1 MRIVYV
7 TDTFTICGGIE
18 RVLTDKMNSLSK
30 LFGYDVYLL
39 TIYQGSHS
47 FPFTLKERI
56 HHVDI
61 GVRLN
66 QQYEYRGLSRLFK
79 RRQLSKTIKSRLK
92 SVINDLQPDVIVSVK
107 LDFVGVLLS
116 VKGHIPMVVE
126 SHTLCHA
133 EKLEEA
139 GIFRRVHFWKIKRD
153 IRSVDALIALTE
165 GDANDWREL
174 NSNVYVIPNLVH
186 LNENDTYSSCVSKS
200 VVFVGRLSKQK
211 NIGGLL
217 DIWERIYL
225 RNPDWKLHIFGE
237 IGDIENDVYNRL
249 LSANEYGVVVHS
261 PIKDHIIE
269 EYKKHSILVLT
280 STFEPFGLVVPEAMS
295 CGIPVI
301 SYDSPYGPSSIISD
315 GVDGFLIKNNDQ
327 DTFVERLCQLMD
339 DEQLRL
345 KMGKNAITSSLR
357 YTKDAIMP
365 LWVKLFE
372 RVIKQ
377 KKNPR
382 LK

>member
-7 TDTFTICGGIE
+7 TDTFAVCGGIE

-30 LFGYDVYLL
+30 LFNYDVYLL

-47 FPFTLKERI
+47 FPFTLNEGI

-66 QQYEYRGLSRLFK
+66 QQYEYRGLSRLLK

-116 VKGHIPMVVE
+116 VKGHIPMAVE

-133 EKLEEA
+133 EKLEGA

-153 IRSVDALIALTE
+153 IRSVEALIALTE

-174 NSNVYVIPNLVH
+174 NSNVYVIPNIVH
-186 LNENDTYSSCVSKS
+186 LNENNTYSSCMLKS

-217 DIWERIYL
+217 DVWERIYL
-225 RNPDWKLHIFGE
+225 RNPDWELHVYGE
-237 IGDIENDVYNRL
+237 KGDIEETVYNRL
-249 LSANEYGVVVHS
+249 LAAQKIGIVIHNPVKEHML
-261 PIKDHIIE
+261 E
-269 EYKKHSILVLT
+269 EYRHHSVLVLT
-280 STFEPFGLVVPEAMS
+280 SVFEPFGLVLPEAMS
-295 CGIPVI
+295 CGLPVV
-301 SYDSPYGPSSIISD
+301 SFDCPYGPADIITD
-315 GVDGFLIKNNDQ
+315 GVDGFLIKNRDVQ
-327 DTFVERLCQLMD
+327 AFADRVCQLIED
-339 DEQLRL
+339 KELRVR
-345 KMGKNAITSSLR
+345 MGQAAIKSSQR
-357 YTKDAIMP
+357 YRADVIMP
-365 LWVKLFE
+365 KWKELFGSLCRKE
-372 RVIKQ
+372 
-377 KKNPR
+377 
-382 LK
+382 

>member
-7 TDTFTICGGIE
+7 TDTFAVCGGIE

-30 LFGYDVYLL
+30 LFNYDVYLL

-47 FPFTLKERI
+47 FPFTLNEGI
-56 HHVDI
+56 HHVDV

-66 QQYEYRGLSRLFK
+66 QQYEYRGLSRLLK

-116 VKGHIPMVVE
+116 VKGHIPMAVE

-133 EKLEEA
+133 EKLEGA

-153 IRSVDALIALTE
+153 IRSVEALIALTE

-174 NSNVYVIPNLVH
+174 NSNVYVIPNIVH
-186 LNENDTYSSCVSKS
+186 LNENNTYSSCMLKS

-217 DIWERIYL
+217 DVWERIYL
-225 RNPDWKLHIFGE
+225 RNPDWELHVYGE
-237 IGDIENDVYNRL
+237 KGDIEESVYNRL
-249 LSANEYGVVVHS
+249 LAAQKIGIVIHNPVKEHML
-261 PIKDHIIE
+261 E
-269 EYKKHSILVLT
+269 EYRHHSVLVLT
-280 STFEPFGLVVPEAMS
+280 SVFEPFGLVLPEAMS
-295 CGIPVI
+295 CGVPVV
-301 SYDSPYGPSSIISD
+301 SYDSPYGPASIISD
-315 GVDGFLIKNNDQ
+315 AEDGFLIPYNNEDL
-327 DTFVERLCQLMD
+327 FVERLCQLMTD
-339 DEQLRL
+339 TSLRQ
-345 KMGKNAITSSLR
+345 KMGKRAIVSSRR
-357 YTKDAIMP
+357 YAEDSIMP
-365 LWVKLFE
+365 LWKNLFE
-372 RVIKQ
+372 YLI
-377 KKNPR
+377 N
-382 LK
+382 LNSATL

>member
-7 TDTFTICGGIE
+7 TDTFAVCGGIE

-30 LFGYDVYLL
+30 LFNYDVYLL

-47 FPFTLKERI
+47 FPFTLNEGI
-56 HHVDI
+56 HHVDV

-66 QQYEYRGLSRLFK
+66 QQYEYRGLSRLLK

-116 VKGHIPMVVE
+116 VKGHIPMAVE

-133 EKLEEA
+133 EKLEGA

-153 IRSVDALIALTE
+153 IRSVEALIALTE

-174 NSNVYVIPNLVH
+174 NSNVYVIPNIVH
-186 LNENDTYSSCVSKS
+186 LNENNTYSSCMLKS

-217 DIWERIYL
+217 DVWERIYL
-225 RNPDWKLHIFGE
+225 RNPEWELHVYGE
-237 IGDIENDVYNRL
+237 KGDIEESVYNRL
-249 LSANEYGVVVHS
+249 LAAQKIGIVIHNPVKEHML
-261 PIKDHIIE
+261 E
-269 EYKKHSILVLT
+269 EYRHHSVLVLT
-280 STFEPFGLVVPEAMS
+280 SVFEPFGLVLPEAMS
-295 CGIPVI
+295 CGVPVV
-301 SYDSPYGPSSIISD
+301 SYDSPYGPASIISD
-315 GVDGFLIKNNDQ
+315 AEDGFLIPYNNEDM
-327 DTFVERLCQLMD
+327 FVERLCQLMAD
-339 DEQLRL
+339 VSLRQE
-345 KMGKNAITSSLR
+345 MGKRAIVSSKR
-357 YTKDAIMP
+357 YAEDSIMP
-365 LWVKLFE
+365 LWKKLFE
-372 RVIKQ
+372 ELIN
-377 KKNPR
+377 KNPK
-382 LK
+382 LC